1 MLPGDMSGPADGAAR
16 QPHVLAAAAT
26 GAYQFIREQGC
37 DPDRVALSA
46 GLRLE
51 PGLSQTAPLD
61 LAGYCLLFEETT
73 RQSGHAG
80 VGLSYGRHFT
90 PDMLGLIGF
99 IAMASP
105 TLGNAV
111 ENVAELFPYHQGGT
125 MTRLVH
131 QDDGRARLE
140 YRIMAGGIIG
150 RGQDAELTM
159 GMFCNIF
166 RHVLGQYWAPR
177 AIWLEHRRIAA
188 PGEYDNA
195 FGAPVHFGMGV
206 NAVVFD
212 RAEMG
217 CAMPQGNV
225 RLLDVL
231 RCSLTALSPAAMRQ
245 QSVPATDPLLS
256 RIRTEIRYAMGNGV
270 PVLSQVAETLR
281 MPRWTLQRRLDGM
294 GITFSALV
302 ERTRQEVAREY
313 LARPT
318 MPIGEIA
325 LLLGYSEI
333 SAFSRAFRKW
343 TGVSPRLYRTARQ
356 AGGDRQTRAHA
367 GTGQVFVPAGQE
379 I

>member
-1 MLPGDMSGPADGAAR
+1 MLPGDGPGPPDGAIR
-16 QPHVLAAAAT
+16 PPHVLAAAAT

-46 GLRLE
+46 GLRLG
-51 PGLSQTAPLD
+51 PGLSQTASLD
-61 LAGYCLLFEETT
+61 LAGYCLLFEETS
-73 RQSGHAG
+73 RQGGHAG

-111 ENVAELFPYHQGGT
+111 ENVAELFAYHQGGT

-166 RHVLGQYWAPR
+166 RHVLGQHWAPR

-188 PGEYDNA
+188 PGEYDHA
-195 FGAPVHFGMGV
+195 FGALVHFGMGV

-212 RAEMG
+212 RAEMD
-217 CAMPQGNV
+217 CVMPQGNV

-231 RCSLTALSPAAMRQ
+231 RCSLMALPSAPMHPQAG
-245 QSVPATDPLLS
+245 PITDPLLS
-256 RIRTEIRYAMGNGV
+256 RIRTEIRYAMGQGM
-270 PVLSQVAETLR
+270 PALSHVAQTLR
-281 MPRWTLQRRLDGM
+281 IPRWTLQRRLEGM
-294 GITFSALV
+294 GLTFSVLV
-302 ERTRQEVAREY
+302 ERTRQQMAREY
-313 LARPT
+313 LACPT
-318 MPIGEIA
+318 MPVGEIA

-343 TGVSPRLYRTARQ
+343 TGVSPRQYRAAR
-356 AGGDRQTRAHA
+356 R
-367 GTGQVFVPAGQE
+367 
-379 I
+379 

>member
-1 MLPGDMSGPADGAAR
+1 MLPGDMPSPTDSTIR

-26 GAYQFIREQGC
+26 GVCQFIREQGC

-46 GLRLE
+46 GLRLDQS
-51 PGLSQTAPLD
+51 LSQTASLD

-111 ENVAELFPYHQGGT
+111 ENVAELFPYHQSGT
-125 MTRLVH
+125 ITRLVH
-131 QDDGRARLE
+131 QDDGCARLE
-140 YRIMAGGIIG
+140 YRIVTGGIIG
-150 RGQDAELTM
+150 REQDAELTM

-166 RHVLGQYWAPR
+166 RHVLGQHWAPR
-177 AIWLEHRRIAA
+177 AIWLEHRRIASA
-188 PGEYDNA
+188 GEYDDA

-217 CAMPQGNV
+217 CIMPQGNV

-231 RCSLTALSPAAMRQ
+231 RCSLTSLSPATAGRAAE
-245 QSVPATDPLLS
+245 PAVDPLLS
-256 RIRTEIRYAMGNGV
+256 RIRTEIRYSMGQGV
-270 PVLSQVAETLR
+270 PALSHVAETLR

-294 GITFSALV
+294 GVTFSALV
-302 ERTRQEVAREY
+302 ERTRQELAREY

-343 TGVSPRLYRTARQ
+343 TGVSPRLYRASRHS
-356 AGGDRQTRAHA
+356 GGDR
-367 GTGQVFVPAGQE
+367 
-379 I
+379 